1 MELTIPNLIIVSLL
15 ILLIAA
21 IFGIIIGL
29 LLIWLMDK
37 DDEINK
43 K

>member
-1 MELTIPNLIIVSLL
+1 MELTIPNFIIVSLL